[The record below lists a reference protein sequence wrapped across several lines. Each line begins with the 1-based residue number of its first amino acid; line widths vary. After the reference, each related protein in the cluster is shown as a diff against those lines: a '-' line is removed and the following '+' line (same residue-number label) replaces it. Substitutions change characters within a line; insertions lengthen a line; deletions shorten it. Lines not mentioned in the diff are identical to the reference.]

1 MSGTGPLHGVRVVD
15 IASSYAA
22 PTASMYL
29 ADMGADVIKIE
40 PLRGDDARGWGPPF
54 LNGEA
59 AWFLSVNRNKRSMCL
74 DLRSDE
80 GRDLLFQLLATA
92 DVFIEN
98 IVPTK
103 LEKHGLGPRGPA
115 GAVPAAGDLRVLG
128 LRARRPGRVAPG
140 LRPDRPG
147 PLRTR

>member
-1 MSGTGPLHGVRVVD
+1 MSSTGPLQGVRVVD

-74 DLRSDE
+74 DLRSEE
-80 GRDLLFQLLATA
+80 GRDVLFQLLATA

-103 LEKHGLGPRGPA
+103 LERHGLGLTGCRNGS
-115 GAVPAAGDLRVLG
+115 
-128 LRARRPGRVAPG
+128 
-140 LRPDRPG
+140 
-147 PLRTR
+147 RTW